1 VNPDERE
8 RLAVVETRLNN
19 FEAMLGRIDDRTK
32 TLTDAYMMGKGA
44 WKAAMKIGGL
54 ALLIAGASA
63 WVIDHLP
70 QWLKG

>member
-1 VNPDERE
+1 VNIDERE

-32 TLTDAYMMGKGA
+32 TLADAYMMGKGA

-54 ALLIAGASA
+54 ALLIAGAGA